1 MSRLRRPLT
10 IVAALVVT
18 LDLWAA
24 LPPATAATAPPAATE
39 AQQGSGC
46 FVPQLHGLRMGT
58 AKIELEWANCGL
70 GRVTYKA
77 TGRRL
82 RGVVIAQSK
91 APGTY
96 AVAQSPVG
104 ITLGSR
110 VSGHRGS

>member
-1 MSRLRRPLT
+1 M
-10 IVAALVVT
+10 
-18 LDLWAA
+18 
-24 LPPATAATAPPAATE
+24 
-39 AQQGSGC
+39 
-46 FVPQLHGLRMGT
+46 PQLHGLRMGS
-58 AKIELEWANCGL
+58 AKIELEWANCSL
-70 GRVTYKA
+70 GKITYKH

-110 VSGHRGS
+110 L